1 MLPGVTSDLL
11 RGENVFCIIYCVS
24 ASMDAAVTLGEIR
37 YHQNKKSL
45 EPSKRDL
52 VKSGLIASE
61 KEEMMPTPN
70 W

>member
-1 MLPGVTSDLL
+1 MLLGVTSDLL

-24 ASMDAAVTLGEIR
+24 DTMDAAVTPDGIR
-37 YHQNKKSL
+37 YHPNKKSL

-52 VKSGLIASE
+52 VKSGPIASE
-61 KEEMMPTPN
+61 KEQMMPTRN

>member
-1 MLPGVTSDLL
+1 
-11 RGENVFCIIYCVS
+11 
-24 ASMDAAVTLGEIR
+24 MDAAVTLGGIT

-52 VKSGLIASE
+52 VKSGPIASE
-61 KEEMMPTPN
+61 KEEMMPTRN